1 MDSDDPD
8 LQAFESNLRRILR
21 EREIG
26 KAAALKSNLCPNAS
40 DPQSIGVSSKDSA
53 RRDSPVAH
61 HLSRI
66 RRIYQMITKHP
77 QNGSSK
83 GISTL
88 KLAAGPQGKLMKTQ
102 FGQRWRNLPTV
113 PVPVHCMEI
122 FYNSA
127 AEPDRELLKLR
138 MEAMYRRNWRADDS
152 RSSCVGV

>member
-102 FGQRWRNLPTV
+102 FGQRWRSNIYQIFLFLSIAWKFFTIRRPNLTGN
-113 PVPVHCMEI
+113 CWNCR
-122 FYNSA
+122 Y
-127 AEPDRELLKLR
+127 
-138 MEAMYRRNWRADDS
+138 EAMYRQNRRADDS
-152 RSSCVGV
+152 GENG